1 MKKVLSLMIVV
12 AAAAMVSCAGNQ
24 TKKAEAVEAE
34 AVETVETVE
43 APACCEKADSCA
55 EACNEATAETAT
67 PAEEAAAAET
77 TTPAEAT
84 K

>member
-55 EACNEATAETAT
+55 EACT
-67 PAEEAAAAET
+67 EAAAAET

>member
-55 EACNEATAETAT
+55 EACT
-67 PAEEAAAAET
+67 EAAAAET

-84 K
+84 T

>member
-1 MKKVLSLMIVV
+1 MIVV

-24 TKKAEAVEAE
+24 TKKAEAVEAEAVEAE

-55 EACNEATAETAT
+55 EACT
-67 PAEEAAAAET
+67 EAAAAET

>member
-1 MKKVLSLMIVV
+1 MIVV

-55 EACNEATAETAT
+55 EACT
-67 PAEEAAAAET
+67 EAAAAET